1 MKVLVLGASG
11 FIGSAVTHAFVRAGH
26 IVWGQTRSQETADSL
41 FAPAEIIPV
50 VCDPTTKEG
59 KAAWT
64 KVAQQVDAVVDCLA
78 AGGADQAL
86 GIFNAFLEAVSGRP
100 KGSPRPTYVY
110 CSGHYVM
117 ARGYGGLDAWSDERQ
132 PAEAPINKGTI
143 WRTKIEGAV
152 RAEESINGIV
162 VRPACVYGSSGSYF
176 GDYHFKPALE
186 ALEAGKTE
194 FESIISDNGKILT
207 IHQDDAADLFVR
219 VAEAAPAARG
229 EVFLAANPSTDNI
242 RDILDAIV
250 RITGLKGWKAKKPS
264 DAYET
269 AWITPLMARP
279 SLGHALTGWQPKRM
293 AVSDGMDVYWMSFV
307 KSEELKKK
315 RQAKL

>member
-1 MKVLVLGASG
+1 MKVLILGASG

-26 IVWGQTRSQETADSL
+26 IVWGQTRSQDTADIQ
-41 FAPAEIIPV
+41 FGPREIIPV
-50 VCDPTTKEG
+50 VCDPTTTEG
-59 KAAWT
+59 QATWT
-64 KVAQQVDAVVDCLA
+64 KIAKQVDAVVDCLA
-78 AGGADQAL
+78 AGGAEQAL
-86 GIFNAFLEAVSGRP
+86 SILNAFLAAVKGRP

-117 ARGYGGLDAWSDERQ
+117 ARGYGGLDEWSDERQ

-152 RAEESINGIV
+152 LGESSINGIV

-186 ALEAGKTE
+186 ALNSGKSE
-194 FESIISDNGKILT
+194 FDSIISANGKILT
-207 IHQDDAADLFVR
+207 IHQDDAAELFVR
-219 VAEAAPAARG
+219 VAEAAPVCRG
-229 EVFLAANPSTDNI
+229 QVFLAANPSTDNI

-250 RITGLKGWKAKKPS
+250 RITGLKAWKAKAPA

-269 AWITPLMARP
+269 AWITPLLARP
-279 SLGHALTGWQPKRM
+279 SLGNALTGWQPKRM

-307 KSEELKKK
+307 KSEELKKN
-315 RQAKL
+315 RQSKM